1 MNYATISYTTFTAG
15 FGAYGGPAASSS
27 TAAPAPAYQAPAQD
41 ESNKVVDSSGSP
53 SPKSEDSGDK
63 DESSTGSASAGTGP
77 GKYSGQ
83 AANNK
88 GPLTSSGG
96 GHSGGTA
103 SEYVG
108 NIGSPYGHNF
118 ALVDSAGSNEYTANL
133 KNSGGSKKRIIVFNK
148 IGQDGSSMTGF
159 IPGSNPPAIDI
170 ELGPG
175 DSQMVAIAAN
185 SQGALCD
192 WTDGRV
198 ADKSG
203 SSGQAAGAYDCA
215 WGEFNFGDKNN
226 MYGSNSWD
234 VSMIQSIQFGSGGGD
249 CGIKMT
255 DTDDTSKSASCT
267 EHVYK
272 TDANAAQND
281 ATIPFNVNAGQPLH
295 LDVEFS

>member
-1 MNYATISYTTFTAG
+1 MNYATISYTTFTGG
-15 FGAYGGPAASSS
+15 FGAYGAPAASSS
-27 TAAPAPAYQAPAQD
+27 TAAPAPAYQAPGGD
-41 ESNKVVDSSGSP
+41 GSNKVADNNVTPDKNSDGSGS
-53 SPKSEDSGDK
+53 K

-77 GKYSGQ
+77 GQYSGK
-83 AANNK
+83 AANNR

-96 GHSGGTA
+96 GHSGATD

-133 KNSGGSKKRIIVFNK
+133 KNTGGSKKRIIVFNK
-148 IGQDGSSMTGF
+148 IGQDGSKMTGF
-159 IPGSNPPAIDI
+159 IPAANPPAIDI
-170 ELGPG
+170 ELGPNE
-175 DSQMVAIAAN
+175 SQMVAIGGN
-185 SQGALCD
+185 SQGAMCD
-192 WTDGRV
+192 WTDGKV

-203 SSGQAAGAYDCA
+203 ASGQAAGAYDCA

-234 VSMIQSIQFGSGGGD
+234 VSMIQSIEFGSGGGD

-255 DTDDTSKSASCT
+255 NSDDPSMSASCT
-267 EHVYK
+267 EHIYK

-281 ATIPFNVNAGQPLH
+281 ATIPLNVNAGQPLH